1 MKKAGL
7 YVRVSTQEQK
17 LHGMSVDNQIEALI
31 NYCNEHGYQ
40 YTIYN
45 DAGTSGSKSLAK
57 RPALLHLLQDCA
69 DKKIQICLFTRLD
82 RFCRSVSTYYK
93 CIEKMDGVPWRAIWE
108 DLETESAEGKF
119 KTNIMLSLAQAE
131 ADKTSQRL
139 KDSYQ
144 YRKAKGIYI
153 GRPPVGYLIDQGRLV
168 KDPATKDGVQATF
181 NTYLTTLST
190 SKAMRKAEEYGLLFN
205 RASFPKMLKNP
216 TYAGKTHNG
225 HICEPYITPDQQ
237 ELIKTVKHSRK
248 IKQKYPDRTYIFSGL
263 CFCGYCGRRMV
274 GKTHEQRK
282 LKNGKIV
289 TYGRYVC
296 QGGLSTLN
304 HCPKHLEISL
314 NKLEQCMLSRIDVE
328 IGHLKYQ
335 ASIAKQD
342 IADKVKAREKL
353 NLRLERAKEM
363 YIDGEIS
370 KDMYLGK
377 KMQIEKELSMIQI
390 TNEKIP
396 ELPPQWQEIYH
407 SLTPENKQMFWK
419 KIINKIIITNE
430 TKDTPK
436 IFFN

>member
-17 LHGMSVDNQIEALI
+17 IHGMSVDNQIEALVS
-31 NYCNEHGYQ
+31 YCNDHGYQ

-45 DAGTSGSKSLAK
+45 DAGTSGSKSLSK

-69 DKKIQICLFTRLD
+69 DRKIQICLFTRLD

-168 KDPATKDGVQATF
+168 KDPDTKDAVQAIF
-181 NTYLTTLST
+181 NIYLTTLST
-190 SKAMRKAEEYGLLFN
+190 AKAMRKAEEYGLLYN
-205 RASFPKMLKNP
+205 RASFHKLLKNP
-216 TYAGKTHNG
+216 VYAGKTKNG
-225 HICEPYITPDQQ
+225 HVCEPYITPDQHD
-237 ELIKTVKHSRK
+237 LIKKVKHSR
-248 IKQKYPDRTYIFSGL
+248 QTTPNHPDRVYIFSGI
-263 CFCGYCGRRMV
+263 CVCGYCGRRLV
-274 GKTHEQRK
+274 GKSNEHRR

-289 TYGRYVC
+289 VYPKYTC
-296 QGGLSTLN
+296 QGDLSTLN
-304 HCPKHLEISL
+304 RCPRHLQISE
-314 NKLEQCMLSRIDVE
+314 NKLEQCLLSRIDIE
-328 IGHLKYQ
+328 IGHIRYK
-335 ASIAKQD
+335 ATIAKED
-342 IADKVKAREKL
+342 ITNKLKMREKW

-370 KDMYLGK
+370 KEMYITK
-377 KMQIEKELSMIQI
+377 KMQIEKELSEIQI
-390 TNEKIP
+390 KTEKIP
-396 ELPPQWQEIYH
+396 ELPPQWQDIYS
-407 SLTPENKQMFWK
+407 SLSPENKQMFWK
-419 KIINKIIITNE
+419 KIINRIIITNE
-430 TKDTPK
+430 TKEAPK